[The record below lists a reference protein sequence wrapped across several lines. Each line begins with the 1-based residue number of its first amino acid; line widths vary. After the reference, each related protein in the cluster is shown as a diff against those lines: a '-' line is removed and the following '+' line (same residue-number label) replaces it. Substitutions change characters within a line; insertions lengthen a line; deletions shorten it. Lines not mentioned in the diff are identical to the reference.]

1 MLQGYAKSFAL
12 QMLYLTLILLF
23 FWVSLVLFC
32 PEGEEHFNG
41 ITKEADQTFG
51 DKLFNRFYFSLV
63 TATTLGYGDISPKSK
78 TARTI
83 VMIFMF
89 VMFFGFLGILTEM
102 RIHYAIENLAMQH
115 AKLI

>member
-1 MLQGYAKSFAL
+1 M
-12 QMLYLTLILLF
+12 QMLYLTTILLL
-23 FWVSLVLFC
+23 FWISLVFFC
-32 PEGEEHFNG
+32 PEAEDHFNG

-63 TATTLGYGDISPKSK
+63 TATTLGYGDISPKSR
-78 TARTI
+78 TARTV
-83 VMIFMF
+83 VMVFLA

-102 RIHYAIENLAMQH
+102 RIHYAIENIMFQQQ